1 MIKYSNIL
9 SLVCYLVTIP
19 ELTNAQLIQHVKVID
34 GTGKSAYNAS
44 VRITGKKIAEIG
56 KLAPRKNELLIDG
69 KGMVLAPGFI
79 DAHSHHFSDLQRN
92 TDAYPTSNQG
102 ITTIVIGQDGS
113 GYYMDTLDAMIK
125 SIPVAVNVASY
136 TGHTSLR
143 EEAMGENDLHRKAS
157 QDEIDKMKL
166 RLERE
171 LKKGSLGL
179 STGLEYEQAFYSTRD
194 EVMQLS
200 KSTAALHG
208 RYISHIRSEDVT
220 MDDALNEII
229 DIGRVTKMPVQIS
242 HIKIAKK
249 SDWGTAK
256 KIITKLEEARKEGID
271 ITADVYPYN
280 FWHSTMRVLFPA
292 RDYTNAASAEFAVNQ
307 LFEPSQSR
315 LAYYA
320 PMPSYKGKTISEIA
334 AERKETNPQTVLN
347 LIAMAADFK
356 EKNPGY
362 GSVEAICAKSMS
374 DEDVADFI
382 AWPHAGICSDGN
394 AGAHPRGYGSFT
406 RVLGVY
412 VREQKLL
419 SLEEAVHKMT
429 GLTAEN
435 LGIKKRGIIKPGN
448 YADLV
453 LFNPDTVID
462 RATIE
467 NSKALSEGIEM
478 VWVNGKIIYKSGK
491 ATSNKPG
498 MLLKRSIDN

>member
-1 MIKYSNIL
+1 MKSSIQFTIYLFL
-9 SLVCYLVTIP
+9 SFMP
-19 ELTNAQLIQHVKVID
+19 FFSSAQLITNVLLID
-34 GTGKSAYNAS
+34 GTGKPSYDAS
-44 VRITGKKIAEIG
+44 VRIVGNRIGEIG
-56 KLAPRKNELLIDG
+56 KLTANKNELVIDG

-79 DAHSHHFSDLQRN
+79 DAHSHHFWDVQNN
-92 TDAYPTSNQG
+92 TDALSTSNQG

-113 GYYMDTLDAMIK
+113 GYYMDTLIAKMK
-125 SIPVAVNVASY
+125 KIPVAVNVATY

-143 EEAMGENDLHRKAS
+143 EEVMGENDVLRKAS
-157 QDEIDKMKL
+157 QVEIDKMKSQ
-166 RLERE
+166 LESE

-179 STGLEYEQAFYSTRD
+179 STGLEYEEAFYSTKD

-200 KSTAALHG
+200 KITAAQKG

-229 DIGRVTKMPVQIS
+229 EIGRATKMPVQIS
-242 HIKIAKK
+242 HLKIAKK
-249 SDWGTAK
+249 SDWGTAQQV
-256 KIITKLEEARKEGID
+256 ISKLEQARKEGIN

-292 RDYTNAASAEFAVNQ
+292 RDYTNATSAEFAVNQ
-307 LFEPSQSR
+307 LFDPSQSR
-315 LAYYA
+315 LANY
-320 PMPSYKGKTISEIA
+320 PPVPSYKGKTISEIA
-334 AERKETNPQTVLN
+334 SERKETNPQTLMN

-362 GSVEAICAKSMS
+362 GGVEAICAKSMS
-374 DEDVADFI
+374 DGDVADFI
-382 AWPHAGICSDGN
+382 AWQHSGICSDGN
-394 AGAHPRGYGSFT
+394 AGAHPRGYGTFT

-419 SLEEAVHKMT
+419 SLEEAIHKMT

-435 LGIKKRGIIKPGN
+435 LGIKERGIIKSGN

-467 NSKALSEGIEM
+467 NSKALSEGIKM
-478 VWVNGKIIYKSGK
+478 VFVNGKIIYKSGK
-491 ATSNKPG
+491 ATSQKPG
-498 MLLKRSIDN
+498 MLVKRSIAN

>member
-1 MIKYSNIL
+1 MMIKTYFHFLIYFLIL
-9 SLVCYLVTIP
+9 IP
-19 ELTNAQLIQHVKVID
+19 AISKAQLIQHIKLVD
-34 GTGKSAYNAS
+34 GTGKPAYNAS
-44 VRITGKKIAEIG
+44 VRIIGNKIGEIG
-56 KLAPRKNELLIDG
+56 ELTPKKNELVIDG

-79 DAHSHHFSDLQRN
+79 DAHSHHFWDVQHN
-92 TDAYPTSNQG
+92 TDALSTSNQG

-113 GYYMDTLDAMIK
+113 GYYMDTMISK
-125 SIPVAVNVASY
+125 MKKIPVAVNVATY

-143 EEAMGENDLHRKAS
+143 EEAMGENDVLRKAS
-157 QDEIDKMKL
+157 QVEINKMKS
-166 RLERE
+166 RLESE

-179 STGLEYEQAFYSTRD
+179 STGLEYEEAFYSTKD

-200 KSTAALHG
+200 KITAAQKG

-220 MDDALNEII
+220 MDEALNEII
-229 DIGRVTKMPVQIS
+229 EIGRTTKMPVQIS
-242 HIKIAKK
+242 HLKIAKK

-256 KIITKLEEARKEGID
+256 KIISKLEAARKEGID

-292 RDYTNAASAEFAVNQ
+292 RDYSNISSAEFAVNQ
-307 LFEPSQSR
+307 LFDPSQSR
-315 LAYYA
+315 LANYA
-320 PMPSYKGKTISEIA
+320 PVPSYKGKTISEIA
-334 AERKETNPQTVLN
+334 SARNESNAQTLMK

-362 GSVEAICAKSMS
+362 GGVEAICAKSMS
-374 DEDVADFI
+374 DADVADFI
-382 AWPHAGICSDGN
+382 AWPHSGICSDGN

-419 SLEEAVHKMT
+419 SLEEAIHKMT

-435 LGIKKRGIIKPGN
+435 LGIKERGIIKSGN

-491 ATSNKPG
+491 ATSHKPG
-498 MLLKRSIDN
+498 MLVKR

>member
-1 MIKYSNIL
+1 MIKKSQLQHLICFL
-9 SLVCYLVTIP
+9 IAIP
-19 ELTNAQLIQHVKVID
+19 LFTEAQLIQHVKVID
-34 GTGKSAYNAS
+34 GTGKPAYIAA
-44 VRITGKKIAEIG
+44 VRIIGNKIGEIG
-56 KLAPRKNELLIDG
+56 ELVPGKNELVIDG

-79 DAHSHHFSDLQRN
+79 DAHSHHFSDVQKN
-92 TDAYPTSNQG
+92 TDALSTSNQG

-113 GYYMDTLDAMIK
+113 GYYMDTLIAMMK
-125 SIPVAVNVASY
+125 KNPVAVNVASY

-143 EEAMGENDLHRKAS
+143 EEVMGEHDMLRQAKQA
-157 QDEIDKMKL
+157 EIDKMKI
-166 RLERE
+166 RLESE

-179 STGLEYEQAFYSTRD
+179 STGLEYEHAFYSTKD

-200 KSTAALHG
+200 KTTAENKG

-220 MDDALNEII
+220 MDDALDEII
-229 DIGRVTKMPVQIS
+229 EIGRVTKMPVQVS

-249 SDWGTAK
+249 DDWGNAK
-256 KIITKLEEARKEGID
+256 KVIARLEKARQEGID

-307 LFEPSQSR
+307 LFDPSDSR
-315 LAYYA
+315 LATYA

-334 AERKETNPQTVLN
+334 SERKETNPQALMN

-356 EKNPGY
+356 EKNPDHSG
-362 GSVEAICAKSMS
+362 GVEAITAKSMS
-374 DEDVADFI
+374 DADVADFI
-382 AWPHAGICSDGN
+382 AWPHSVICSDGN

-406 RVLGVY
+406 RMLGRY
-412 VREQKLL
+412 VREQQLMPIEK
-419 SLEEAVHKMT
+419 AIYKMT
-429 GLTAEN
+429 GLTATH
-435 LGIKKRGIIKPGN
+435 LGIKNRGVIKKGN

-453 LFNPDTVID
+453 LFDPEKVID

-478 VWVNGKIIYKSGK
+478 VFVNGKIIYKAGK
-491 ATSNKPG
+491 PTQERPG
-498 MLLKRSIDN
+498 MLVKRESL

>member
-1 MIKYSNIL
+1 MKKSRL
-9 SLVCYLVTIP
+9 QYLICFLITIP
-19 ELTNAQLIQHVKVID
+19 LLTKAQLIQHVKVID
-34 GTGKSAYNAS
+34 GTGMPAYIAS
-44 VRITGKKIAEIG
+44 IRIIGNKIGEIG
-56 KLAPRKNELLIDG
+56 ELTPKKNEMLIDG

-79 DAHSHHFSDLQRN
+79 DAHSHHFWDVQHN
-92 TDAYPTSNQG
+92 TDALSTSNQG

-113 GYYMDTLDAMIK
+113 GYYMDTLEDMMK
-125 SIPVAVNVASY
+125 KIPVAVNVATY

-143 EEAMGENDLHRKAS
+143 EEAMGENDVLRKAN
-157 QDEIDKMKL
+157 QNEIDKMKL
-166 RLERE
+166 RLVSE

-179 STGLEYEQAFYSTRD
+179 STGLEYEQAFYSTKD

-200 KSTAALHG
+200 RSTSTLQG

-220 MDDALNEII
+220 MDEALNEII

-242 HIKIAKK
+242 HLKIAKK

-256 KIITKLEEARKEGID
+256 KILAKLEAARKEGID

-292 RDYTNAASAEFAVNQ
+292 RDYTNTASADFAVNQ
-307 LFEPSQSR
+307 LFDPSQSR
-315 LAYYA
+315 LANYA
-320 PMPSYKGKTISEIA
+320 PVSSYKGKTISEIA
-334 AERKETNPQTVLN
+334 SERKESNAQTLMN
-347 LIAMAADFK
+347 LIALAADFK

-374 DEDVADFI
+374 DADVADFI
-382 AWPHAGICSDGN
+382 SWPHSGICSDGN

-406 RVLGVY
+406 RILGVY

-419 SLEEAVHKMT
+419 SIEEAIHKMT
-429 GLTAEN
+429 GLTAKN
-435 LGIKKRGIIKPGN
+435 LGITKRGVIKSGN

-453 LFNPDTVID
+453 LFNPDIVID

-498 MLLKRSIDN
+498 MLLKRH